1 MAVETERGGQT
12 DPFEYRDRHVVVTGA
27 ARGVGAALLEVL
39 AGLDVGHVSVLDV
52 ESPTGPHGLFLRTDL
67 SDYDSVSNALERIE
81 GPVHALFNNAGVA
94 DTQPPQTVLSVN
106 YLAIRTLSET
116 LLDRMPEGG
125 AIVNTASLA
134 GNLWRKR
141 AQQINEVL
149 DLDIS
154 GGWASSLRWF
164 ESTLPTLDQT
174 PYNFSKELVEL
185 YTLRSSRRT
194 MRRGVRTNSVCPG
207 PVDTALLPHFRKT
220 TSDKIID
227 WNIREMNGR
236 AVSPLEV
243 ATALAFLGSPAA
255 SYVNGVNLDIDAGF
269 SAALATG
276 QVDFSGRT

>member
-1 MAVETERGGQT
+1 MAVDTERGGHAH
-12 DPFEYRDRHVVVTGA
+12 PFTYRGRRVVVTGA

-52 ESPTGPHGLFLRTDL
+52 ESPTGPHDVFHATDL
-67 SDYDSVSNALERIE
+67 ADYDSVSNALDRIE
-81 GPVHALFNNAGVA
+81 GPVHTLFNNAGVA

-106 YLAIRTLSET
+106 YLAVRTLAEG
-116 LLDRMPEGG
+116 LLDRMPEG
-125 AIVNTASLA
+125 AAVVNTASLA

-141 AQQINEVL
+141 AQHINEVL
-149 DLDIS
+149 DLGIS
-154 GGWASSLRWF
+154 EGWGPSLRWF

-185 YTLRSSRRT
+185 HTLRSSRTT

-207 PVDTALLPHFRKT
+207 PVDTALLPDFRKT

-236 AVSPLEV
+236 AVSPGEV
-243 ATALAFLGSPAA
+243 ATTLAFLGSPAA

-269 SAALATG
+269 SAALTTG

>member
-1 MAVETERGGQT
+1 MTIETESGRQP
-12 DPFEYRDRHVVVTGA
+12 DPFTYRDRRVVVTGA

-39 AGLDVGHVSVLDV
+39 AELDVAHVSVLDV
-52 ESPTGPHGLFLRTDL
+52 EPPSGPHEVFLATDL
-67 SDYDSVSNALERIE
+67 SEHDSVSNALARIA

-94 DTQPPQTVLSVN
+94 DTQPPQTVLSIN
-106 YLAIRTLSET
+106 YLAVRTLAEG

-141 AQQINEVL
+141 AQQINEAL
-149 DLDIS
+149 DLGIAE
-154 GGWASSLRWF
+154 GWAESLRWF
-164 ESTLPTLDQT
+164 DSNLPTIDQT
-174 PYNFSKELVEL
+174 PYNLSKELVEL
-185 YTLRSSRRT
+185 YTLRSSRTT

-236 AVSPLEV
+236 AVSPREV
-243 ATALAFLGSPAA
+243 ASALAFLGSPAA
-255 SYVNGVNLDIDAGF
+255 SYVNGVNLDIDGGF

>member
-1 MAVETERGGQT
+1 MAVETERDAQL
-12 DPFEYRDRHVVVTGA
+12 DPFRYRARRVVVTGA
-27 ARGVGAALLEVL
+27 AHGVGAALLEVL
-39 AGLDVGHVSVLDV
+39 AALDVGHVSVLDV
-52 ESPTGPHGLFLRTDL
+52 ETPSWPHDAIHATDL
-67 SDYDSVSNALERIE
+67 SDQDSVSRALGHIE

-106 YLAIRTLSET
+106 YLAVRTLGEG

-141 AQQINEVL
+141 AKQINEVL
-149 DLDIS
+149 DLS
-154 GGWASSLRWF
+154 VSEGWAASLRWF
-164 ESTLPTLDQT
+164 ESNLPTLDQT
-174 PYNFSKELVEL
+174 PYNFSKELVEV
-185 YTLRSSRRT
+185 YTLRSSRTT

-236 AVSPLEV
+236 AVSPSEV
-243 ATALAFLGSPAA
+243 ATTLAFLGSPAA

>member
-1 MAVETERGGQT
+1 MAIEPELGRQT
-12 DPFEYRDRHVVVTGA
+12 DPFTYRDRRVVVTGA
-27 ARGVGAALLEVL
+27 ARGVGAALLELL
-39 AGLDVGHVSVLDV
+39 AELDVGHVSVLDV
-52 ESPTGPHGLFLRTDL
+52 QSPSGPHDAYLATDL
-67 SDYDSVSNALERIE
+67 SDDDSVRSALDRVE

-94 DTQPPQTVLSVN
+94 DTQPAGTVLSVN
-106 YLAIRTLSET
+106 YLAVRTLAEG
-116 LLDRMPEGG
+116 LLDRMAEGG

-141 AQQINEVL
+141 AQQINEAL
-149 DLDIS
+149 DLGIS
-154 GGWASSLRWF
+154 EGWADSLRWF
-164 ESTLPTLDQT
+164 ESNLPALDQT
-174 PYNFSKELVEL
+174 PYNFSKELVEV
-185 YTLRSSRRT
+185 YTMRSSRTT

-207 PVDTALLPHFRKT
+207 PIDTALLPHFRKT

-236 AVSPLEV
+236 AVAPREV

>member
-1 MAVETERGGQT
+1 MEVETERGRQK
-12 DPFEYRDRHVVVTGA
+12 DPFKYRERRVVVTGA
-27 ARGVGAALLEVL
+27 ARGVGAALLDVL
-39 AGLDVGHVSVLDV
+39 VELDVAHVSVLDV
-52 ESPTGPHGLFLRTDL
+52 ESPSGPHQAFLATDL
-67 SDYDSVSNALERIE
+67 SDYDSVREALERVE

-94 DTQPPQTVLSVN
+94 DTQSPQTVLSVN
-106 YLAIRTLSET
+106 YLAVRTLAER
-116 LLDRMPEGG
+116 LRDRMPEGG

-154 GGWASSLRWF
+154 QGWAAPLRWF
-164 ESTLPTLDQT
+164 ESNLPTLDQT
-174 PYNFSKELVEL
+174 PYNFSKELVEVF
-185 YTLRSSRRT
+185 TLRSSRTT
-194 MRRGVRTNSVCPG
+194 MQRRVRTNSVCPG

-236 AVSPLEV
+236 AVSPREV

-269 SAALATG
+269 SAALTTG